1 MRADVMSW
9 LTRDEDTVDKV
20 GVDLDPLGN
29 ATRHDRGRRRREHEL
44 QQTNCD
50 NFI

>member
-29 ATRHDRGRRRREHEL
+29 AARHDGRRRSREHKL
-44 QQTNCD
+44 Q
-50 NFI
+50 